1 MKRLSVLLLLF
12 IAATTR
18 GQQTTRIDTVVL
30 RPDSTFES
38 RIHRVLYNQRTN
50 VKYHLEQRGR
60 IREVIVYF
68 ATLEVL
74 ATGEKLYGARID
86 RRGNRNIFTDAPS
99 QNAEY
104 IDEDEVDT
112 VIGYLKKIRYEYM
125 PNFDG
130 SRYTEYRYYTRAGI
144 MFECYTGINRMR
156 LQIHYEI
163 NKLPEDS
170 YLNNPGQV
178 EELIESLEEISAEIK
193 QLRGTKK

>member
-1 MKRLSVLLLLF
+1 MKQLIVLLLLF
-12 IAATTR
+12 VVATTR
-18 GQQTTRIDTVVL
+18 GQQATQIDTVVV

-38 RIHRVLYNQRTN
+38 RIHRLLYNQRTN

-86 RRGNRNIFTDAPS
+86 RRGNRNLFTDAPS

-104 IDEDEVDT
+104 IDEDELDK
-112 VIGYLKKIRYEYM
+112 VIGYLKNIRNEIM

-130 SRYTEYRYYTRAGI
+130 RRYTEYRYYTRAGI
-144 MFECYTGINRMR
+144 MFECYTGMNRMR

-170 YLNNPGQV
+170 YLNNPNQV

>member
-1 MKRLSVLLLLF
+1 MKQLLLLLLLF
-12 IAATTR
+12 SVATTR
-18 GQQTTRIDTVVL
+18 AQQSSHIDTVVV

-38 RIHRVLYNQRTN
+38 RIHRLLYNQRTN

-86 RRGNRNIFTDAPS
+86 RRGNRNLFTDAPS

-104 IDEDEVDT
+104 IDEDELDK
-112 VIGYLKKIRYEYM
+112 VIGYLKTIRNEIM

-130 SRYTEYRYYTRAGI
+130 RRYTEYRYYTRAGI
-144 MFECYTGINRMR
+144 MFECYTGLNRMR

-178 EELIESLEEISAEIK
+178 EELIESLEEISAEIR
-193 QLRGTKK
+193 QLRGIKK